1 AFKKAKSNPR
11 DTPSQTHILTLNP
24 KIQLNTPY
32 MGNDAVPLQRR
43 VVPIPYHSQRIGE
56 TVCLPPK

>member
-1 AFKKAKSNPR
+1 MGR
-11 DTPSQTHILTLNP
+11 HLTPTRGNTKRHTFCRISQKL
-24 KIQLNTPY
+24 QLGTPH

-56 TVCLPPK
+56 TVRLPPK

>member
-1 AFKKAKSNPR
+1 MLEKVPTPAKAFKELHGFFREKLQLS
-11 DTPSQTHILTLNP
+11 TLH
-24 KIQLNTPY
+24 

-56 TVCLPPK
+56 TVRLPPK

>member
-1 AFKKAKSNPR
+1 MPEKVPLQQKHSGNYTDFSAKIAARP
-11 DTPSQTHILTLNP
+11 PH
-24 KIQLNTPY
+24 

-56 TVCLPPK
+56 TVRLPPK

>member
-1 AFKKAKSNPR
+1 MEALKEPHGSFRKKLQLG
-11 DTPSQTHILTLNP
+11 TPH
-24 KIQLNTPY
+24 

-56 TVCLPPK
+56 TVRLPPK

>member
-1 AFKKAKSNPR
+1 MNPTHTDTLSVAYPSHGFFRKKLQLG
-11 DTPSQTHILTLNP
+11 TPH
-24 KIQLNTPY
+24 

-56 TVCLPPK
+56 TVRLPPK